1 MLFNKCQKISQFFI
15 LKNHRATI
23 FKQTIFIP
31 SRYLL
36 LQENGRLT
44 PLSQHN
50 RIKGRSKPSM
60 SEETVVDERYKQIN
74 LYDTKRE
81 AISFMKNMN
90 IYYNLKI

>member
-1 MLFNKCQKISQFFI
+1 MPKNESIFFI
-15 LKNHRATI
+15 LKNHRAAI
-23 FKQTIFIP
+23 FKQTMFIP
-31 SRYLL
+31 SRHLL

-50 RIKGRSKPSM
+50 RIKCHLKPSM

-81 AISFMKNMN
+81 AIV
-90 IYYNLKI
+90 L

>member
-1 MLFNKCQKISQFFI
+1 M
-15 LKNHRATI
+15 
-23 FKQTIFIP
+23 FIP

-50 RIKGRSKPSM
+50 RIKCCLKPSM

>member
-1 MLFNKCQKISQFFI
+1 M
-15 LKNHRATI
+15 
-23 FKQTIFIP
+23 FIP

-50 RIKGRSKPSM
+50 RIKCRLKPSM